1 MKRSARLALL
11 VMAAGS
17 LVGGVVVAVPAA
29 TAAQVAVVEPDLD
42 PFYRPADDFEA
53 ARPGTVLKKRDV
65 TAAGLPALQLQ
76 VRSTD
81 AKDRPVTVVSTLIVP
96 STPYPGQRPLLSY
109 QPATDSLGDQC
120 NPSYTLRTNSEK
132 ETPLL
137 GLGLAKGWAVVVTDY
152 QGPRDAYGAGRMEGH
167 AVLDGIRGAISVPE
181 AGLANAKVGVWGYS
195 GGALASGWAAEL
207 QPTYAPELRI
217 AGVAAGGIPAD
228 LTLAATTMDGGP
240 FSGLGLGAVN
250 GLMREYPEL
259 ESLLNDAG
267 RALQADMDDMCVG
280 ELVTGYPFRKLSEF
294 TNSPDPLN
302 EPVSREVLALNRM
315 GAQAPTAPVYLYHSK
330 FDELIP
336 WTAGDAVRREWCAK
350 GTKVTFHTDYLS
362 EHNVLAV
369 TGAPA
374 AVAYLSARF
383 FGLPMVGAC

>member
-1 MKRSARLALL
+1 MKRTALL
-11 VMAAGS
+11 LAMVTVFAGAA
-17 LVGGVVVAVPAA
+17 PAQ
-29 TAAQVAVVEPDLD
+29 AAIPEPHDD
-42 PFYRPADDFEA
+42 AFYLPAPGYESA
-53 ARPGTVLKKRDV
+53 APGAVLKKRQV
-65 TAAGLPALQLQ
+65 IAAGLPATQFQ

-96 STPYPGQRPLLSY
+96 PTPYWGQRPLLSY

-120 NPSYTLRTNSEK
+120 DPSYTLRTGTEK
-132 ETPLL
+132 EAALL

-167 AVLDGIRGAISVPE
+167 AVLDGIRGAISLPE
-181 AGLANAKVGVWGYS
+181 AGLAKAKIGMWGYS
-195 GGALASGWAAEL
+195 GGGLATGWAAEL

-217 AGVAAGGIPAD
+217 AGVAAGGTPAD
-228 LTLAATTMDGGP
+228 LSLAAKTIDGGL
-240 FSGLGLGAVN
+240 FAGLGLGAIV

-267 RALQADMDDMCVG
+267 RALQAEIGDMCVA
-280 ELVTGYPFRKLSEF
+280 ELAARYPFRRIAQY

-302 EPVSREVLALNRM
+302 EPVAKQVLALNRM
-315 GAQAPTAPVYLYHSK
+315 GTQAPTAPVYLYHSK

-336 WTAGDAVRREWCAK
+336 WAAGDTVRREWCAK
-350 GTKVTFHTDYLS
+350 GTRVSFHTDYLS

-374 AVAYLSARF
+374 AVGYLAARF
-383 FGLPMVGAC
+383 AGFPLVGAC